1 MTQLSKTVQLGGF
14 VLDLPYVFNLPTKE
28 SISLVNSVAKESK
41 NMDAKKSNKDIF
53 VDAGLS
59 IIGKK
64 DQKGDF
70 INSRFTNNSMK

>member
-1 MTQLSKTVQLGGF
+1 MSKIVQLGGF
-14 VLDLPYVFNLPTKE
+14 ILDLSYVFNLPTKG
-28 SISLVNSVAKESK
+28 SILLVNSVAKESK

-64 DQKGDF
+64 DQKGNF
-70 INSRFTNNSMK
+70 INSRFMNNSMK